1 MKEEFIEQLKEVL
14 EIEDREINPDD
25 EFRNY
30 PEWNS
35 MAALSVIAMMDD
47 EFGVVLDTASFIK
60 LRTVGDLIEDVK
72 KKMSQ

>member
-1 MKEEFIEQLKEVL
+1 MEKKFIEQLKEVL

-30 PEWNS
+30 SEWNS

-60 LRTVGDLIEDVK
+60 LRTVGDLIEEVK
-72 KKMSQ
+72 EKMSQ